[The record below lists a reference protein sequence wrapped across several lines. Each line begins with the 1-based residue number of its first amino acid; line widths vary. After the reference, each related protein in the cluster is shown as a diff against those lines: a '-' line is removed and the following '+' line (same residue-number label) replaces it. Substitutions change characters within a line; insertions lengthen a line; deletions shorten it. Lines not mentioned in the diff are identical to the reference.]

1 MPAYDTFKIWY
12 AFSLGANEFDD
23 QTDLDLKIQ
32 NATTPVGEEVSLI
45 YVIPSPFAKR
55 VTDVSNALAVNPTA
69 PDTGTGQSNIILRF
83 VQKRE
88 VTPTVPVLPKLI
100 RMFYKFSSD
109 DDFKKARFG
118 LESTDAPALDCLPI
132 ATAGYKMLSFKQE
145 PNQNFP
151 AVQIWEV
158 VFKFI
163 GDNSK
168 LGTRS

>member
-1 MPAYDTFKIWY
+1 MPAYDTFKIWF
-12 AFSLGANEFDD
+12 AKSLANNSFALADA
-23 QTDLDLKIQ
+23 TARIQ
-32 NATTPVGEEVSLI
+32 NLTSPVGEAVSLM
-45 YVIPSPFAKR
+45 YVIPSSFAKR
-55 VTDVSNALAVNPTA
+55 VTDVSNALAVDPTA
-69 PDTGTGQSNIILRF
+69 PDTGTGQSNVIVRF

-88 VTPTVPVLPKLI
+88 VTPTIPVLPKLLEI
-100 RMFYKFSSD
+100 FYNLQSD
-109 DDFKKARFG
+109 DDFQKGRMG
-118 LESTDAPALDCLPI
+118 LESTDNPELDCLPI

-158 VFKFI
+158 VLKFV